1 LKDRDGLHAGLTAM
15 SQAVRWAHAQLGSG
29 ARRRFPTDGAGLHVA
44 PLAIR
49 TDTTQICGMTL
60 TDRQQAILDY
70 LREHIAA
77 EGRPPTLA
85 EIAQAFGFRQARSAQ
100 DHLQAL
106 AAKGAIEL
114 VPGARGIRL
123 LDEPIAAP
131 GAAAANDSALWL
143 PLLGRVAAGRPIDPQ
158 ADYEG
163 QMLLDRA
170 LFFPQPDYL
179 LRVQGDSMRDDGIF
193 DGDLIAV
200 RRTPAA
206 ENHQIVVAR
215 LDGEITVKRLKQT
228 RDGVLLMPRNPAYA
242 PIEVPKDADFAI
254 EGLYC
259 GLVRRG

>member
-1 LKDRDGLHAGLTAM
+1 M
-15 SQAVRWAHAQLGSG
+15 N
-29 ARRRFPTDGAGLHVA
+29 
-44 PLAIR
+44 
-49 TDTTQICGMTL
+49 L

-70 LREHIAA
+70 LRAHVAA
-77 EGRPPTLA
+77 AGRPPTLA
-85 EIAQAFGFRQARSAQ
+85 EIALAFGFRQARSAQ

-106 AAKGAIEL
+106 AAKGVIEL

-123 LDEPIAAP
+123 LNSAR
-131 GAAAANDSALWL
+131 GAAANAAQLLTL

-163 QMLLDRA
+163 QLLLDRA

-200 RRTPAA
+200 RRTPTAD
-206 ENHQIVVAR
+206 NNQIVVAR
-215 LDGEITVKRLKQT
+215 IDGEVTVKRLKQG
-228 RDGVLLMPRNPAYA
+228 RGKLLLLPRNPAYA
-242 PIEVPKDADFAI
+242 PIEVPQDADFAI

>member
-1 LKDRDGLHAGLTAM
+1 M
-15 SQAVRWAHAQLGSG
+15 N
-29 ARRRFPTDGAGLHVA
+29 
-44 PLAIR
+44 
-49 TDTTQICGMTL
+49 L
-60 TDRQQAILDY
+60 TDRQIAILDY

-85 EIAQAFGFRQARSAQ
+85 EIAAAFGFRQARSAQ

-114 VPGARGIRL
+114 VAGARGIRL
-123 LDEPIAAP
+123 IEGTPP
-131 GAAAANDSALWL
+131 PAAANDGLLTL
-143 PLLGRVAAGRPIDPQ
+143 PLLGSVAAGRPIDPQ

-179 LRVQGDSMRDDGIF
+179 LRVKGDSMIDDGIF

-200 RRTPAA
+200 RRTPVA
-206 ENHQIVVAR
+206 ENNQIVVAR
-215 LDGEITVKRLKQT
+215 IDGEITVKRFKQGKG
-228 RDGVLLMPRNPAYA
+228 RVLLMPRNPNYA
-242 PIEVPKDADFAI
+242 PIEVPEQSDFAI

-259 GLVRRG
+259 GLGRRG

>member
-1 LKDRDGLHAGLTAM
+1 
-15 SQAVRWAHAQLGSG
+15 
-29 ARRRFPTDGAGLHVA
+29 
-44 PLAIR
+44 
-49 TDTTQICGMTL
+49 MTL
-60 TDRQQAILDY
+60 TDRQQAILDF
-70 LREHIAA
+70 LREHVAA

-123 LDEPIAAP
+123 LDEEGEALALPP
-131 GAAAANDSALWL
+131 GAISGFRGSDAANAPQLLAL

-179 LRVQGDSMRDDGIF
+179 LRVKGDSMVDDGIF

-200 RRTPAA
+200 RRTPDA
-206 ENHQIVVAR
+206 ENNQIVVAR
-215 LDGEITVKRLKQT
+215 IDGEVTVKRFK
-228 RDGVLLMPRNPAYA
+228 RGKGRVLLMPRNPNYA
-242 PIEVPKDADFAI
+242 PIEVPEQADFAI

>member
-1 LKDRDGLHAGLTAM
+1 
-15 SQAVRWAHAQLGSG
+15 
-29 ARRRFPTDGAGLHVA
+29 
-44 PLAIR
+44 
-49 TDTTQICGMTL
+49 MTL
-60 TDRQQAILDY
+60 TDRQQAILDF
-70 LREHIAA
+70 LRDHIAA

-106 AAKGAIEL
+106 AAKGVIEL

-123 LDEPIAAP
+123 LDDAGDVLPSPPGTTSGFGGA
-131 GAAAANDSALWL
+131 GAANAPQWLSL

-179 LRVQGDSMRDDGIF
+179 LRVKGDSMVDDGIF

-200 RRTPAA
+200 RRTPDA
-206 ENHQIVVAR
+206 ENNQIVVAR
-215 LDGEITVKRLKQT
+215 IDGEVTVKRFK
-228 RDGVLLMPRNPAYA
+228 RGKGRVLLMPRNPNYA
-242 PIEVPKDADFAI
+242 PIEVPAQADFAI

>member
-1 LKDRDGLHAGLTAM
+1 
-15 SQAVRWAHAQLGSG
+15 
-29 ARRRFPTDGAGLHVA
+29 
-44 PLAIR
+44 
-49 TDTTQICGMTL
+49 MTL
-60 TDRQQAILDY
+60 TDRQQAILDF
-70 LREHIAA
+70 LRGHIAA

-123 LDEPIAAP
+123 LDEAGEALPPALP
-131 GAAAANDSALWL
+131 EAANAAQLLTL

-163 QMLLDRA
+163 QLLLDRA

-179 LRVQGDSMRDDGIF
+179 LRVKGDSMVDDGIF

-206 ENHQIVVAR
+206 ENNQIVVAR
-215 LDGEITVKRLKQT
+215 IDGEVTVKRFKQG
-228 RDGVLLMPRNPAYA
+228 RGRVVLMPRNPAYA
-242 PIEVPKDADFAI
+242 PIEVPDDADFAI

>member
-1 LKDRDGLHAGLTAM
+1 
-15 SQAVRWAHAQLGSG
+15 
-29 ARRRFPTDGAGLHVA
+29 
-44 PLAIR
+44 
-49 TDTTQICGMTL
+49 MTL
-60 TDRQQAILDY
+60 TDRQLAILDFLRAY
-70 LREHIAA
+70 LAA

-85 EIAQAFGFRQARSAQ
+85 EIATAFGFRQARSAQ

-123 LDEPIAAP
+123 RDENAPSVPSAAAP
-131 GAAAANDSALWL
+131 LAGRPGRDAMANSPLTL
-143 PLLGRVAAGRPIDPQ
+143 PLLGQVAAGRPIDPQ

-163 QMLLDRA
+163 ELLLDRA
-170 LFFPQPDYL
+170 LFFPTPDYL
-179 LRVQGDSMRDDGIF
+179 LRVKGDSMRDDGIF

-200 RRTPAA
+200 RRCPIA

-215 LDGEITVKRLKQT
+215 IDGEITVKRLK
-228 RDGVLLMPRNPAYA
+228 RGKDRVLLMPRNPAHA
-242 PIEVPKDADFAI
+242 PIEVPAEADFAI

>member
-1 LKDRDGLHAGLTAM
+1 
-15 SQAVRWAHAQLGSG
+15 
-29 ARRRFPTDGAGLHVA
+29 
-44 PLAIR
+44 
-49 TDTTQICGMTL
+49 MTL
-60 TDRQQAILDY
+60 TDRQLAILDF

-85 EIAQAFGFRQARSAQ
+85 EIALAFGFRQARSAQ

-123 LDEPIAAP
+123 LEGEGGPAP
-131 GAAAANDSALWL
+131 GQLLTL

-163 QMLLDRA
+163 QLLLDRA

-200 RRTPAA
+200 RRTSAA
-206 ENHQIVVAR
+206 DNNQIVVAR
-215 LDGEITVKRLKQT
+215 IDGELTVKRLKQG
-228 RDGVLLMPRNPAYA
+228 RGKLLLMPRNPAYA

>member
-1 LKDRDGLHAGLTAM
+1 
-15 SQAVRWAHAQLGSG
+15 
-29 ARRRFPTDGAGLHVA
+29 
-44 PLAIR
+44 
-49 TDTTQICGMTL
+49 MTL
-60 TDRQQAILDY
+60 TDRQQAIVDF

-106 AAKGAIEL
+106 AAKGVIGL

-123 LDEPIAAP
+123 LDDSGEPLATTGPASGIAGGTSAA
-131 GAAAANDSALWL
+131 GAVARASDLLLL
-143 PLLGRVAAGRPIDPQ
+143 PLLGRVAAGRPIDAQ

-163 QMLLDRA
+163 QLLLDRA

-179 LRVQGDSMRDDGIF
+179 LRVKGDSMVDDGIF

-206 ENHQIVVAR
+206 ENNQIVVAR
-215 LDGEITVKRLKQT
+215 IDGEVTVKRLKQG
-228 RDGVLLMPRNPAYA
+228 RGKLLLMPRNPAYA

>member
-1 LKDRDGLHAGLTAM
+1 
-15 SQAVRWAHAQLGSG
+15 
-29 ARRRFPTDGAGLHVA
+29 
-44 PLAIR
+44 
-49 TDTTQICGMTL
+49 MTL
-60 TDRQQAILDY
+60 TDRQQAILDF
-70 LREHIAA
+70 LREHIAL

-106 AAKGAIEL
+106 AAKGVIEL

-123 LDEPIAAP
+123 LDEQGETLPAP
-131 GAAAANDSALWL
+131 GSMTLRLAAHVAANAPQWLSL

-179 LRVQGDSMRDDGIF
+179 LRVKGDSMVDDGIF

-200 RRTPAA
+200 RRTPDAD
-206 ENHQIVVAR
+206 NNQIVVAR
-215 LDGEITVKRLKQT
+215 IDGEVTVKRLK
-228 RDGVLLMPRNPAYA
+228 RGKGRVLLMPRNPNYA
-242 PIEVPKDADFAI
+242 PIEVPEQADFAI

>member
-1 LKDRDGLHAGLTAM
+1 
-15 SQAVRWAHAQLGSG
+15 
-29 ARRRFPTDGAGLHVA
+29 
-44 PLAIR
+44 
-49 TDTTQICGMTL
+49 MTL
-60 TDRQQAILDY
+60 TDRQQAILDF

-77 EGRPPTLA
+77 EGRPPTLS

-106 AAKGAIEL
+106 AAKGAIAL

-123 LDEPIAAP
+123 LDEAGEPLAPPAAGAP
-131 GAAAANDSALWL
+131 GFGAHEAANASQWLTL

-179 LRVQGDSMRDDGIF
+179 LRVKGDSMVDDGIF

-200 RRTPAA
+200 RRTPDAD
-206 ENHQIVVAR
+206 NNQIVVAR
-215 LDGEITVKRLKQT
+215 IDGEVTVKRLK
-228 RDGVLLMPRNPAYA
+228 RGKGRVLLMPRNPNYA
-242 PIEVPKDADFAI
+242 PIEVPEQADFAI

>member
-1 LKDRDGLHAGLTAM
+1 
-15 SQAVRWAHAQLGSG
+15 
-29 ARRRFPTDGAGLHVA
+29 
-44 PLAIR
+44 
-49 TDTTQICGMTL
+49 MTL
-60 TDRQQAILDY
+60 TDRQLAILDFLRAY
-70 LREHIAA
+70 LAA

-85 EIAQAFGFRQARSAQ
+85 EIAAAFGFRQARSAQ

-123 LDEPIAAP
+123 RDENASSAAP
-131 GAAAANDSALWL
+131 PAGRPGRDAMAGSLLTL
-143 PLLGRVAAGRPIDPQ
+143 PLLGQVAAGRPIDPQ

-163 QMLLDRA
+163 ELLLDRA
-170 LFFPQPDYL
+170 LFFPTPDYL
-179 LRVQGDSMRDDGIF
+179 LRVKGDSMRDDGIF

-200 RRTPAA
+200 RRCPTA

-215 LDGEITVKRLKQT
+215 IDGEITVKRLK
-228 RDGVLLMPRNPAYA
+228 RGKDRVLLMPRNPAHA
-242 PIEVPKDADFAI
+242 PIEVPAEADFAI

>member
-1 LKDRDGLHAGLTAM
+1 
-15 SQAVRWAHAQLGSG
+15 
-29 ARRRFPTDGAGLHVA
+29 
-44 PLAIR
+44 
-49 TDTTQICGMTL
+49 MTL
-60 TDRQQAILDY
+60 TDRQQAILDF
-70 LREHIAA
+70 LRGHIAA

-123 LDEPIAAP
+123 LDATDEALAP
-131 GAAAANDSALWL
+131 PGPSLRGSGPVVAANDPQLLAL

-163 QMLLDRA
+163 QRLLDRA

-179 LRVQGDSMRDDGIF
+179 LRVKGDSMRDDGIF

-200 RRTPAA
+200 RRAPVA
-206 ENHQIVVAR
+206 ENNQIVVAR
-215 LDGEITVKRLKQT
+215 IDGEITVKRFRQG
-228 RDGVLLMPRNPAYA
+228 RGRVLLLPRNPAYA
-242 PIEVPKDADFAI
+242 PIEVPDDADFAI

>member
-1 LKDRDGLHAGLTAM
+1 M
-15 SQAVRWAHAQLGSG
+15 N
-29 ARRRFPTDGAGLHVA
+29 
-44 PLAIR
+44 
-49 TDTTQICGMTL
+49 L

-70 LREHIAA
+70 LREHVAA

-85 EIAQAFGFRQARSAQ
+85 EIALAFGFRQARSAQ

-106 AAKGAIEL
+106 AAKGVIEL

-123 LDEPIAAP
+123 LDEEGAP
-131 GAAAANDSALWL
+131 AAAANAQLLTL

-200 RRTPAA
+200 RRTPDA
-206 ENHQIVVAR
+206 ENNQIVVAR
-215 LDGEITVKRLKQT
+215 IDGEVTVKRLKQG
-228 RDGVLLMPRNPAYA
+228 RGKVLLMPRNPAYA

>member
-1 LKDRDGLHAGLTAM
+1 M
-15 SQAVRWAHAQLGSG
+15 N
-29 ARRRFPTDGAGLHVA
+29 
-44 PLAIR
+44 
-49 TDTTQICGMTL
+49 L

-70 LREHIAA
+70 LREHVAA

-85 EIAQAFGFRQARSAQ
+85 EIALAFGFRQARSAQ

-106 AAKGAIEL
+106 AAKGVIEL
-114 VPGARGIRL
+114 VSGARGIRL
-123 LDEPIAAP
+123 LDEDGAP
-131 GAAAANDSALWL
+131 APSGRAQLLML

-163 QMLLDRA
+163 QLLLDRA

-179 LRVQGDSMRDDGIF
+179 LRVKGDSMRDDGIF

-200 RRTPAA
+200 RRADAA
-206 ENHQIVVAR
+206 DNNQIVVAR
-215 LDGEITVKRLKQT
+215 IDGEVTVKRLKQG
-228 RDGVLLMPRNPAYA
+228 RGKVLLMPRNPAYA

>member
-1 LKDRDGLHAGLTAM
+1 
-15 SQAVRWAHAQLGSG
+15 
-29 ARRRFPTDGAGLHVA
+29 
-44 PLAIR
+44 
-49 TDTTQICGMTL
+49 MTL
-60 TDRQQAILDY
+60 TDRQQAILDF

-123 LDEPIAAP
+123 LDEEGVAAAP
-131 GAAAANDSALWL
+131 ARGPRAANDAQLLAL

-163 QMLLDRA
+163 QILLDRA

-179 LRVQGDSMRDDGIF
+179 LRVKGDSMIDDGIF

-200 RRTPAA
+200 RRTPDA
-206 ENHQIVVAR
+206 ENNQIVVAR
-215 LDGEITVKRLKQT
+215 VDGEITVKRFK
-228 RDGVLLMPRNPAYA
+228 RGKGRVLLMPRNPNYA
-242 PIEVPKDADFAI
+242 PIEVPEQADFAI

>member
-1 LKDRDGLHAGLTAM
+1 
-15 SQAVRWAHAQLGSG
+15 
-29 ARRRFPTDGAGLHVA
+29 
-44 PLAIR
+44 
-49 TDTTQICGMTL
+49 MTL
-60 TDRQQAILDY
+60 TDRQQAILDF

-106 AAKGAIEL
+106 AAKGVIEL

-123 LDEPIAAP
+123 LDEHGEALPTPGTATPGFGA
-131 GAAAANDSALWL
+131 GAAANAPQLLAL

-179 LRVQGDSMRDDGIF
+179 LRVKGDSMVDDGIF

-200 RRTPAA
+200 RRTPDAD
-206 ENHQIVVAR
+206 NNQIVVAR
-215 LDGEITVKRLKQT
+215 IDGEVTVKRLK
-228 RDGVLLMPRNPAYA
+228 RGKGRVLLMPRNPNYA
-242 PIEVPKDADFAI
+242 PIEVPEQADFAI

-259 GLVRRG
+259 GLVRRA

>member
-1 LKDRDGLHAGLTAM
+1 M
-15 SQAVRWAHAQLGSG
+15 N
-29 ARRRFPTDGAGLHVA
+29 
-44 PLAIR
+44 
-49 TDTTQICGMTL
+49 L
-60 TDRQQAILDY
+60 TDRQIAILDY

-85 EIAQAFGFRQARSAQ
+85 EIAAAFGFRQARSAQ

-114 VPGARGIRL
+114 VAGARGIRL
-123 LDEPIAAP
+123 IEGTPP
-131 GAAAANDSALWL
+131 PAAANDGLLTL
-143 PLLGRVAAGRPIDPQ
+143 PLLGSVAAGRPIDPQ

-179 LRVQGDSMRDDGIF
+179 LRVKGDSMVDDGIF

-200 RRTPAA
+200 RRTPVA
-206 ENHQIVVAR
+206 ENNQIVVAR
-215 LDGEITVKRLKQT
+215 IDGEITVKRFKQGKG
-228 RDGVLLMPRNPAYA
+228 RVLLMPRNPNYA
-242 PIEVPKDADFAI
+242 PIEVPEQSDFAI

>member
-1 LKDRDGLHAGLTAM
+1 
-15 SQAVRWAHAQLGSG
+15 
-29 ARRRFPTDGAGLHVA
+29 
-44 PLAIR
+44 
-49 TDTTQICGMTL
+49 MTL
-60 TDRQQAILDY
+60 TDRQQAILDF
-70 LREHIAA
+70 LRERIAA

-85 EIAQAFGFRQARSAQ
+85 EIALAFGFRQARSAQ

-123 LDEPIAAP
+123 LGD
-131 GAAAANDSALWL
+131 GAAGMASPSEALPPGLLAL

-163 QMLLDRA
+163 QLLLDRA

-206 ENHQIVVAR
+206 ENNQIVVAR
-215 LDGEITVKRLKQT
+215 IDGEVTVKRFRQGRGK
-228 RDGVLLMPRNPAYA
+228 VLLMPRNPAYA
-242 PIEVPKDADFAI
+242 PIEVSDDADFAI

-259 GLVRRG
+259 GLVRRA

>member
-1 LKDRDGLHAGLTAM
+1 
-15 SQAVRWAHAQLGSG
+15 
-29 ARRRFPTDGAGLHVA
+29 
-44 PLAIR
+44 
-49 TDTTQICGMTL
+49 MTL
-60 TDRQQAILDY
+60 TDRQQAILDF
-70 LREHIAA
+70 LREHLAA

-106 AAKGAIEL
+106 AAKGVIEL

-123 LDEPIAAP
+123 LDEDGEALPSPAPAARGFGSTP
-131 GAAAANDSALWL
+131 AANAPQLLTL

-179 LRVQGDSMRDDGIF
+179 LRVKGDSMVDDGIF

-200 RRTPAA
+200 RRTPDA
-206 ENHQIVVAR
+206 ENNQIVVAR
-215 LDGEITVKRLKQT
+215 IDGEVTVKRFK
-228 RDGVLLMPRNPAYA
+228 RGKGRVLLMPRNPAYA
-242 PIEVPKDADFAI
+242 PIEVPDQADFAI

>member
-1 LKDRDGLHAGLTAM
+1 
-15 SQAVRWAHAQLGSG
+15 
-29 ARRRFPTDGAGLHVA
+29 
-44 PLAIR
+44 
-49 TDTTQICGMTL
+49 MTL
-60 TDRQQAILDY
+60 TDRQLAILDY

-123 LDEPIAAP
+123 P
-131 GAAAANDSALWL
+131 GQPPAAAANPQLLVL
-143 PLLGRVAAGRPIDPQ
+143 PLLGQVAAGRPIDPQ

-170 LFFPQPDYL
+170 LFFPQPDFL
-179 LRVQGDSMRDDGIF
+179 LRVKGDSMQDDGIF

-200 RRTPAA
+200 RRTPDA
-206 ENHQIVVAR
+206 ENNQIVVAR
-215 LDGEITVKRLKQT
+215 IDGAITVKRFKQT
-228 RDGVLLMPRNPAYA
+228 KDRVLLMPRNPAYS

>member
-1 LKDRDGLHAGLTAM
+1 
-15 SQAVRWAHAQLGSG
+15 
-29 ARRRFPTDGAGLHVA
+29 
-44 PLAIR
+44 
-49 TDTTQICGMTL
+49 MTL
-60 TDRQQAILDY
+60 TDRQQAILDF

-106 AAKGAIEL
+106 AAKGVIEL

-123 LDEPIAAP
+123 LDDEGEPLTPPSSMTAGFGGP
-131 GAAAANDSALWL
+131 SAANAPQWLTL

-179 LRVQGDSMRDDGIF
+179 LRVKGDSMVDDGIF

-200 RRTPAA
+200 RRTPDAD
-206 ENHQIVVAR
+206 NNQIVVAR
-215 LDGEITVKRLKQT
+215 LDGEVTVKRLK
-228 RDGVLLMPRNPAYA
+228 RGKGRVLLMPRNPNYA
-242 PIEVPKDADFAI
+242 PIEVPEQADFAI

>member
-1 LKDRDGLHAGLTAM
+1 M
-15 SQAVRWAHAQLGSG
+15 N
-29 ARRRFPTDGAGLHVA
+29 
-44 PLAIR
+44 
-49 TDTTQICGMTL
+49 L
-60 TDRQQAILDY
+60 TDRQLAILDY

-85 EIAQAFGFRQARSAQ
+85 EIAGAFGFRQARSAQ

-106 AAKGAIEL
+106 AAKGVIEL
-114 VPGARGIRL
+114 VSGARGIRL
-123 LDEPIAAP
+123 LEGTPP
-131 GAAAANDSALWL
+131 PAAANDGLLTL
-143 PLLGRVAAGRPIDPQ
+143 PLLGSVAAGRPIDPQ

-179 LRVQGDSMRDDGIF
+179 LRVKGDSMQDDGIF

-200 RRTPAA
+200 RRTPVA
-206 ENHQIVVAR
+206 ENNQIVVAR
-215 LDGEITVKRLKQT
+215 IDGEITVKRFKQGKG
-228 RDGVLLMPRNPAYA
+228 RVLLMPRNPNYA
-242 PIEVPKDADFAI
+242 PIEVPEQSDFAI